1 MLRKLTAAEIAE
13 LQTSFRDVLNYDADD
28 PTAPIDPVTYRSP
41 DGDSCLHIAAQRGDY
56 RSAQLLLDA
65 GLDPNDRGDMGQTP
79 LHHAKRY
86 GHHKVA
92 ELLQAS
98 GSSATIRD
106 EFGKTADEQG
116 E

>member
-1 MLRKLTAAEIAE
+1 MLRKLTVAEVGE

-28 PTAPIDPVTYRSP
+28 PTAPIDPVAYRSP
-41 DGDSCLHIAAQRGDY
+41 DGDSCLHIAAQQGDY
-56 RSAQLLLDA
+56 RSVELLLDA

-79 LHHAKRY
+79 LHRARRY

-92 ELLQAS
+92 ELLLAR
-98 GSSATIRD
+98 GSSATIPD

-116 E
+116 G